1 MDLNI
6 FIIIM
11 IIERLLH
18 GDKMQMIIQC
28 CNERDQCQ
36 MVKILTLSLSR
47 VLFYFNFIT
56 FLTQQHCKDY

>member
-1 MDLNI
+1 
-6 FIIIM
+6 M

-36 MVKILTLSLSR
+36 MANSHSLFLVSR
-47 VLFYFNFIT
+47 VYFLNNIVRIFNNQVIS
-56 FLTQQHCKDY
+56 FNDE

>member
-1 MDLNI
+1 
-6 FIIIM
+6 M

>member
-1 MDLNI
+1 MDLY

-18 GDKMQMIIQC
+18 GDKMQMIIHC

-36 MVKILTLSLSR
+36 MEIFILSH
-47 VLFYFNFIT
+47 VQYYI
-56 FLTQQHCKDY
+56 

>member
-1 MDLNI
+1 
-6 FIIIM
+6 M

-36 MVKILTLSLSR
+36 MANIHSLPSR
-47 VLFYFNFIT
+47 VFVNNIVRIINNQVSFI
-56 FLTQQHCKDY
+56 